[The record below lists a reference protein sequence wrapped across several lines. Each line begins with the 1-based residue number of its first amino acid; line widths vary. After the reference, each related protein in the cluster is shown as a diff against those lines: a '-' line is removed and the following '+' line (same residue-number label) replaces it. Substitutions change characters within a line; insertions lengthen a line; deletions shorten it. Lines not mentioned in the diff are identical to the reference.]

1 MYFPRIE
8 IINEELGIGAC
19 NVEDI
24 PEYLEKELPREQI
37 TVLYWY
43 EKDWLVLNKGNLH
56 YDAYKSF
63 LKDYLQMTDEER
75 KKLNEFAKTLQM
87 TFFDFVNQAL
97 RIRRKRYKAQ
107 LKKTA

>member
-8 IINEELGIGAC
+8 IIDEELRIGAC

-24 PEYLEKELPREQI
+24 PEYLQQELPKEQI

-43 EKDWLVLNKGNLH
+43 ERDWIVLNKGNLH
-56 YDAYKSF
+56 YDYYKDF
-63 LKDYLQMTDEER
+63 LTDYLQMDDEKR
-75 KKLNEFAKTLQM
+75 KAVNEFARTLKM

-97 RIRRKRYKAQ
+97 RIRRKRCKAQ
-107 LKKTA
+107 LRKIA

>member
-1 MYFPRIE
+1 MQFSKME

-43 EKDWLVLNKGNLH
+43 ERDWLVLNKGNLH
-56 YDAYKSF
+56 YDAYESF
-63 LKDYLQMTDEER
+63 LTNYLQMTNEER
-75 KKLNEFAKTLQM
+75 KKLNEFAKTFRM
-87 TFFDFVNQAL
+87 TFFDFVNRVL
-97 RIRRKRYKAQ
+97 RIRRKRHKEQ